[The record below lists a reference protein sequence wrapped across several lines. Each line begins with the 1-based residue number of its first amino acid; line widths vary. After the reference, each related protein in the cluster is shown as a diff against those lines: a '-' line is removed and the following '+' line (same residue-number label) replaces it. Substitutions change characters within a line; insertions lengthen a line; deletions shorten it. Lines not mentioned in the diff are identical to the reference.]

1 MNSNLAQQA
10 IDNAISGDWKKAS
23 GINIQ
28 ILANNPDDVE
38 ALIRLAKCYFEL
50 GNLVP
55 AKKTIQKALKIDP
68 YNLLANKCYSKWK
81 ILKSITKRDSKK
93 LPVEMFLE
101 EPGKTKIIHLI
112 HPCDKDVTSLLKCGE
127 MVNAN
132 YSGRRVSI
140 ATSSGKY
147 IGKIPDDLSLKL
159 RRLNRMGFVYIYAI
173 KSIDN
178 NDIHVFVREIEK
190 PEGYSDIA
198 SFSTEKID
206 YTPYTPP
213 EMLHEKTTITSFNDE
228 ADDTNTIPVGLT
240 EDGER

>member
-10 IDNAISGDWKKAS
+10 IDNAILGDWKKAS
-23 GINIQ
+23 GINLQ
-28 ILANNPDDVE
+28 ILADNPNDVE

-50 GNLVP
+50 GNLAP

-68 YNLLANKCYSKWK
+68 YNLLANKCYSKWNN
-81 ILKSITKRDSKK
+81 LKSITKRDSKQ

-112 HPCDKDVTSLLKCGE
+112 HPCDKDITSQLNCGE

-132 YSGRRVSI
+132 YSGRRISI
-140 ATSSGKY
+140 STSSGKY

-159 RRLNRMGFVYIYAI
+159 KKMNKMGFSYIYAI

-178 NDIHVFVREIEK
+178 NDIHVFIREIVK
-190 PEGYSDIA
+190 PEKHSDTS

-213 EMLHEKTTITSFNDE
+213 EMLHEKTAVSSFNDE
-228 ADDTNTIPVGLT
+228 ADETNTTSVGYT
-240 EDGER
+240 DDGGR